1 MICLHHKNG
10 TKNQIPCIPGGTIK
24 YVLYNQ
30 LYVTYLYTIVA
41 LITKYIYIYHYIYI
55 FSIYIQYIYIYTLH
69 IIYTIYNIHNMY
81 TIYTYIQYI
90 VERLK

>member
-1 MICLHHKNG
+1 MICLHHKKFKNG

-24 YVLYNQ
+24 YVLYKQ

-41 LITKYIYIYHYIYI
+41 LIT
-55 FSIYIQYIYIYTLH
+55 IYIYTTIYIQFIH
-69 IIYTIYNIHNMY
+69 IIYTIFICTQFIYICTQYIH
-81 TIYTYIQYI
+81 IYI

>member
-55 FSIYIQYIYIYTLH
+55 YFQFIYNIYIRYILYIQYTIYIICTQYIH
-69 IIYTIYNIHNMY
+69 IYNI
-81 TIYTYIQYI
+81 
-90 VERLK
+90 